1 MQGKCGKKIVW
12 IIVGKKLIDLDN
24 SHHDIVNSGFEI
36 DEKKSSLTLIN
47 AVRGRKI
54 TKRIQDIPNFQCRY
68 HYRRALL
75 DPCQFYLSITYSKIK
90 VFR

>member
-1 MQGKCGKKIVW
+1 MQGKSGKKIVW

-24 SHHDIVNSGFEI
+24 SHHDIVYSGFEI

-54 TKRIQDIPNFQCRY
+54 TKRM
-68 HYRRALL
+68 
-75 DPCQFYLSITYSKIK
+75 
-90 VFR
+90 